1 MMRKITYSQ
10 AIAEATVHCMTQ
22 DPNIFVFG
30 QCVDDHKGTYGTT
43 GDAYAKFGRSRIID
57 TPNAENAMAGIC
69 FGAAATGSR
78 PIMVF
83 TRADFMF
90 LALDSIANIGA
101 KWRYSHGDK
110 GGAPAVMRGIVGRGW
125 GQGSTHSQSP
135 HALFGHFP
143 GLYVGAP
150 ASPADAKGMLI
161 QALHSEDPVVLI
173 ENRGLYEIEGEVP
186 EEPVAVPFGCG
197 RVVQAGTDITIVAAS
212 LMVYEAQSALEIL
225 AQQGISA
232 ELIDVR
238 SIRPLDDA
246 IICNS
251 VAKTGRLVVAD
262 TSWARYGLAA
272 EVAAVVAENIPSA
285 LREPVRRLTPPDCP
299 SPVSW
304 PLEEAFNPNA
314 RSIAQACLSVLH
326 SDSIVASGRS
336 DLVAGFTGPF

>member
-1 MMRKITYSQ
+1 MRKITYSQ
-10 AIAEATVHCMTQ
+10 AISEAMVQCMTD

-43 GDAYAKFGRSRIID
+43 GDAFAAFGRSRIID
-57 TPNAENAMAGIC
+57 APNAENAMAGIC

-78 PIMVF
+78 PVMIF

-90 LALDSIANIGA
+90 LAMDAIVNIGA

-150 ASPADAKGMLI
+150 ASPADAKGMLV
-161 QALHSEDPVVLI
+161 QALRSEDPVVLI
-173 ENRGLYEIEGEVP
+173 ENRGLYNVEGEVP
-186 EEPVAVPFGCG
+186 REAVPVPFGQG
-197 RVVQAGTDITIVAAS
+197 RVVQPGSDITIVAAS
-212 LMVYEAQSALEIL
+212 LMVYEAQSALDLL
-225 AQQGISA
+225 AQQGVSA

-238 SIRPLDDA
+238 SIRPLDEA
-246 IICNS
+246 LICSS
-251 VAKTGRLVVAD
+251 VAKTGRLVVVD

-272 EVAAVVAENIPSA
+272 EVAAVVAENVPSA

-314 RSIAQACLSVLH
+314 RSIAQACFDLLH
-326 SDSIVASGRS
+326 SERSVTPGRS